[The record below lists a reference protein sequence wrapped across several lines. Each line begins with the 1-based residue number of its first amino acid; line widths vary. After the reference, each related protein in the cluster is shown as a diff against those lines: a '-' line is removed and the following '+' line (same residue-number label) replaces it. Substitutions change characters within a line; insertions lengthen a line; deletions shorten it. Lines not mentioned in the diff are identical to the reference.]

1 MLWELMHIV
10 AIYSVAVS
18 ALHGAYGATHIFAQ
32 MIMVLKM
39 DMSLICIW
47 RDMNTVFPLR
57 CAIICMMW
65 MVLMMLWDA
74 LGRHLIS
81 QYGQSFLSPVGK
93 KATRYLLSSSK
104 ITSIILLN
112 QFVLQDLVCILQCQS
127 QWMNEIW
134 DAGRGFLFCHSLSHT
149 RLVATPTLADSPT
162 QLVFNFGLVRKEK
175 TKESK
180 SASPF
185 IPLSS

>member
-1 MLWELMHIV
+1 MILNEYKTVLIDALGTDAHSGHSLI
-10 AIYSVAVS
+10 SS
-18 ALHGAYGATHIFAQ
+18 ALHWAYGATHIFAQ

-39 DMSLICIW
+39 DMLLICIW

-112 QFVLQDLVCILQCQS
+112 QFALQDLVCIL
-127 QWMNEIW
+127 
-134 DAGRGFLFCHSLSHT
+134 SLSHP

-185 IPLSS
+185 IHFLLNLAAF